1 MEEVVGQLLT
11 EKRLKLAVAES
22 CTGGLIGHRMT
33 NVAGSSKYF
42 EGEFVTYSNELKMS
56 VLGVQRGDARKS
68 HGAVS
73 EECVLEMAAG
83 AMRTGGR
90 RRCDC
95 DFGRG
100 GTGRRQRRNI
110 RWARYVSGW
119 LAKGCAPRAAI
130 QIRGTR
136 EWIKTAAPGRWRS
149 IGCGA
154 MRWGC
159 RSEVRRRF
167 SGDRGRGKNRESF
180 NLCETLEFKLFCAP
194 RRLVSSARKLAWCE
208 GFTLPTVKISSG
220 PYERRGCDLPA
231 FVKHGLRDQKEDV

>member
-1 MEEVVGQLLT
+1 MEEVVGHLLT
-11 EKRLKLAVAES
+11 EKKLKLAVAES
-22 CTGGLIGHRMT
+22 CTGGLIGHRIT
-33 NVAGSSKYF
+33 NVAGQ
-42 EGEFVTYSNELKMS
+42 
-56 VLGVQRGDARKS
+56 LGVLRGRVRHLFQRIENERPGRARGDPQRSWGGERGMRARN
-68 HGAVS
+68 G
-73 EECVLEMAAG
+73 G
-83 AMRTGGR
+83 GRDGTGGR
-90 RRCDC
+90 RRRDC

-100 GTGRRQRRNI
+100 GTGRRQPGTSGGHGLYRIGGQGRYGVAQATSSAGIANGSRR
-110 RWARYVSGW
+110 S
-119 LAKGCAPRAAI
+119 
-130 QIRGTR
+130 
-136 EWIKTAAPGRWRS
+136 PGRWRS
-149 IGCGA
+149 IGCGD